1 MIKNMVDLNEEEFTM
16 VDSQMRYQLSGNKLY
31 IEIDMP
37 SNLKNI
43 AKEDNLS
50 TSGKTYRV
58 YSNGTNRKF
67 IKDDAYKA
75 MQVQLNCY
83 LSVKDS
89 EKL

>member
-1 MIKNMVDLNEEEFTM
+1 MINNMVDLKEEEFSQ
-16 VDSQMRYQLSGNKLY
+16 VDSQMRYQLLGNKLY

-37 SNLKNI
+37 SKLKDVVS
-43 AKEDNLS
+43 EDNLS

-67 IKDDAYKA
+67 IKESGYKSL
-75 MQVQLNCY
+75 QVQINSY

>member
-1 MIKNMVDLNEEEFTM
+1 MVDLKEEEFST
-16 VDSQMRYQLSGNKLY
+16 VDSQMRYQLLGNKLY

-37 SNLKNI
+37 VNLKDI
-43 AKEDNLS
+43 ASEDNLS

-67 IKDDAYKA
+67 IKESDYKA
-75 MQVQLNCY
+75 VQLQLNCY